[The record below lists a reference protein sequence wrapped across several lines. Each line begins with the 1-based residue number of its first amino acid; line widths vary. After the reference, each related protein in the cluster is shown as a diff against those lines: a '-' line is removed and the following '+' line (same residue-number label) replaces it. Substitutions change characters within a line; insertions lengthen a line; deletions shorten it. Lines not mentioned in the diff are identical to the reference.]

1 MAGRRHV
8 RQQSARAGVLS
19 IPTKAGPS
27 LHLMASKWRS
37 QTQTI
42 VTKWIHYTQDSA
54 LLFSD
59 GQTLHTSSP
68 YSPCDFLLSSLPPPP
83 STTQPPFFCQLCFL
97 VLTLPLLNFQ
107 ATWPTRNIV
116 QPVLTTCPKGKQE
129 NLLQGSQFIPFVFS
143 PFPQK
148 KKKKK
153 NPPKSRSQATWNKT
167 STNIQKEDIPNLRIN
182 VYWC

>member
-68 YSPCDFLLSSLPPPP
+68 YPPCDFLLSSLLRPP
-83 STTQPPFFCQLCFL
+83 SPTQPPFFCQLCFL

-116 QPVLTTCPKGKQE
+116 QPVLTSCPKGKQE
-129 NLLQGSQFIPFVFS
+129 NLLQHSQFIPFVFS

-148 KKKKK
+148 KKKQNKTH
-153 NPPKSRSQATWNKT
+153 KSRSQATWNKT